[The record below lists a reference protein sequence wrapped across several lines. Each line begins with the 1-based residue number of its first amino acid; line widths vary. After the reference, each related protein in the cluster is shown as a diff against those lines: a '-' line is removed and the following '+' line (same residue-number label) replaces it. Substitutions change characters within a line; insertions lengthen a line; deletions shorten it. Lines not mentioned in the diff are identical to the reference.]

1 MKKLPVVQPRLFSFQ
16 CPENVGAMP
25 EANGGHYCGRCEK
38 VVLDLGE
45 ATLPE
50 AVATIRGAK
59 KGTCV
64 SYGVASD
71 GRLLFKDRSRG
82 AVAITVAAFLAACHG
97 QPADS
102 AHDGSASSAAAST
115 GMTRGEVAP
124 PLRPIPV
131 GVPEPTDRLAGAP
144 PVENYEVP
152 EPTTPP
158 AKWPSATDEPPRD
171 PSPPVAPPS
180 PPRPTHPRPHLRG
193 RVASPPPPPT
203 QHIAGEIPAPR
214 PPSEPWTGTVAT
226 PDD

>member
-25 EANGGHYCGRCEK
+25 EASGGHYCGRCEK

-64 SYGVASD
+64 SYGVATD

-102 AHDGSASSAAAST
+102 AQGNLEPNHATLEGT
-115 GMTRGEVAP
+115 TVGKIAP
-124 PLRPIPV
+124 AEPV
-131 GVPEPTDRLAGAP
+131 GPEFSPPERLAGAP

-158 AKWPSATDEPPRD
+158 AKWPSASDEPPRD
-171 PSPPVAPPS
+171 PPPPVAPPS

-193 RVASPPPPPT
+193 RVATPPPRP
-203 QHIAGEIPAPR
+203 QHIAGEIPVPPPAP
-214 PPSEPWTGTVAT
+214 EPWSGTIAH